1 MPVSKRTVHLLNL
14 FLCVVIAAAAGIS
27 PARAQMDPR
36 VSELL
41 LRLETQEQQIRD
53 LERRLRELEPVRQQG
68 ASTSGAAQALAEGLS
83 GPDLDRLRGRGSS
96 SSLRSTGAVSCL
108 AYPFSPG
115 AVAGAFNSRAASARI
130 LFIACPS
137 GAGLLCPQA
146 PRSGPAVSGRRAASA
161 CRCA

>member
-83 GPDLDRLRGRGSS
+83 GQKKKR
-96 SSLRSTGAVSCL
+96 
-108 AYPFSPG
+108 
-115 AVAGAFNSRAASARI
+115 
-130 LFIACPS
+130 
-137 GAGLLCPQA
+137 
-146 PRSGPAVSGRRAASA
+146 
-161 CRCA
+161 